1 MFSNITGPQFL
12 LIVGGLIVAYY
23 TVLALFFRRKLVAGL
38 MPAKGRSLLSVQ
50 ATPNTMHHE
59 LIARPLEMD
68 GEPLEILLEKH
79 PDDEDTLE
87 MLEDDDYILVKE
99 AEKVVEQIQ
108 VEINHIASN
117 PPNPEEV
124 FSKINAIVRQYRI
137 FENTEYFEPI
147 NRFVALAVQRDCNI
161 QWTEQQIL
169 ALWK

>member
-1 MFSNITGPQFL
+1 
-12 LIVGGLIVAYY
+12 
-23 TVLALFFRRKLVAGL
+23 
-38 MPAKGRSLLSVQ
+38 
-50 ATPNTMHHE
+50 MHHE

-68 GEPLEILLEKH
+68 GEPLEILLENH
-79 PDDEDTLE
+79 PEEDTLE

-124 FSKINAIVRQYRI
+124 FSKINSIVRQYRI

>member
-12 LIVGGLIVAYY
+12 LIIGGFIVTYY
-23 TVLALFFRRKLVAGL
+23 AVLALFFRRKLIAGL
-38 MPAKGRSLLSVQ
+38 TPTKGRTLQ
-50 ATPNTMHHE
+50 ATQAGPNTTRHE
-59 LIARPLEMD
+59 LIARPVEVD
-68 GEPLEILLEKH
+68 GEPLEILLEKQ
-79 PDDEDTLE
+79 PDDDDTLE
-87 MLEDDDYILVKE
+87 ILQDDDYILVKE

-108 VEINHIASN
+108 VEINHIVSN

-161 QWTEQQIL
+161 QWTEKDIM

>member
-38 MPAKGRSLLSVQ
+38 IPAKGRSLQSVQ

-79 PDDEDTLE
+79 PDEEDTLE
-87 MLEDDDYILVKE
+87 MLEDDDYVLVKE

-108 VEINHIASN
+108 VEINQIASN
-117 PPNPEEV
+117 PPNQEEV
-124 FSKINAIVRQYRI
+124 FSKINTIVRQYRI

-147 NRFVALAVQRDCNI
+147 NRFIALSVQRDCNI

>member
-1 MFSNITGPQFL
+1 MFSDITGPQFL
-12 LIVGGLIVAYY
+12 LIIGGLIVAYY
-23 TVLALFFRRKLVAGL
+23 AVLAFFFRRKLVAGL
-38 MPAKGRSLLSVQ
+38 MPAKGRSLQSVQ
-50 ATPNTMHHE
+50 ATPNNMHHE

-68 GEPLEILLEKH
+68 GESVEILLEKQ

-87 MLEDDDYILVKE
+87 MLVDDDYILVKE
-99 AEKVVEQIQ
+99 AEKVVEQVQ

-117 PPNPEEV
+117 PPNPEEA